1 LLPNIAKKKRETH
14 EKEGITVYFFSLLL
28 RGCLLLHHAMY
39 NLNSKHKGKKKKHNL
54 AEKITSVVRLDF

>member
-1 LLPNIAKKKRETH
+1 LLPNIAKKKGETH

-39 NLNSKHKGKKKKHNL
+39 NLNSKHKGKKKQNL